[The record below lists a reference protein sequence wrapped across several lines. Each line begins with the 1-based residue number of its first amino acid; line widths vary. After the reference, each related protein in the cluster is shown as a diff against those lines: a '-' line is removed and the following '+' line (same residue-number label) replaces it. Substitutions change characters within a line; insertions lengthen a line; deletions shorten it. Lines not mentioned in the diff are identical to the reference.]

1 MGNPVRGVRPPT
13 SFSATNAQMWNY
25 RKQSKVECKRLLTT
39 VTKDGSRSSV
49 QSLEVSY
56 RPHLAVS

>member
-1 MGNPVRGVRPPT
+1 MLALITYSKGAP
-13 SFSATNAQMWNY
+13 FYNA
-25 RKQSKVECKRLLTT
+25 LTT